1 MNWLKSTLSA
11 AVGTQE
17 PIYGPEA
24 IQSVAQ
30 QASETPYTVL
40 SKDQLRWK
48 AYQYTNVETQTFYI
62 MADDGNLFM
71 VQVIYSNIAG
81 IHTTAHFNTK
91 IFNLKGDKPHVWHT
105 DALSNC
111 MFDEQMHSFGADN
124 LTLTLNEEGDAYHI
138 KSTVNADSIVDIKF
152 TRKAPGFVAG
162 KDGTSYFG
170 TDPKNP
176 WGSMYHGF
184 WPRCAVE
191 GTLTTKEKT
200 YDLTGR
206 GVFIGALQG
215 MKPHHAAA
223 RWNFI
228 NFQTPTFSAVMME
241 FTTPPSYGSTKVNVG
256 GVLKDGEIV
265 YAGASNSVTHT
276 ASAQDP
282 ESDWPEPTSIKWE
295 WAGKTADGQ
304 DFTAVVDGPLG
315 KRQDRVDVMGE
326 VPGFIKTIAGSVAGT
341 RPYIFQFSPQEK
353 LKLKVKVGETEIEE
367 EGTMFS
373 ESTFIS

>member
-30 QASETPYTVL
+30 QAAETPYTVTD
-40 SKDQLRWK
+40 KQILRWK

-62 MADDGNLFM
+62 MADNGTLVM

-81 IHTTAHFNTK
+81 IHTTAHFNSK
-91 IFNLKGDKPHVWHT
+91 IFNLKGDGEHIWHS
-105 DALSNC
+105 DPLHNF
-111 MFDEQMHSFGADN
+111 MFDEQMLSFGADN
-124 LTLTLNEEGDAYHI
+124 LTITLNEEGDAYHI
-138 KSTVNADSIVDIKF
+138 KSTVNPDSIVDLKF
-152 TRKAPGFVAG
+152 TRKAPGFAIG

-176 WGSMYHGF
+176 WGSMYHAF

-191 GTLTTKEKT
+191 GSITTKENT

-206 GVFIGALQG
+206 GVFIPALQG

-223 RWNFI
+223 RWNFV
-228 NFQTPTFSAVMME
+228 NFQTPSYSAIMME
-241 FTTPPSYGSTKVNVG
+241 YTTPPSYGSTKVNVG
-256 GVLKDGEIV
+256 GILKDGEVV
-265 YAGASNSVTHT
+265 YAGVTNTATHT
-276 ASAQDP
+276 ASQQDP

-295 WAGKTADGQ
+295 WTGKTANGEDVS
-304 DFTAVVDGPLG
+304 AVVDGLLG
-315 KRQDRVDVMGE
+315 KRLDRVDVMGE

-341 RPYIFQFSPQEK
+341 RPYIFQYSPQEK
-353 LKLKVKVGETEIEE
+353 LKLKLKIGDTEIEE

>member
-1 MNWLKSTLSA
+1 LR
-11 AVGTQE
+11 
-17 PIYGPEA
+17 IY
-24 IQSVAQ
+24 
-30 QASETPYTVL
+30 
-40 SKDQLRWK
+40 R
-48 AYQYTNVETQTFYI
+48 
-62 MADDGNLFM
+62 
-71 VQVIYSNIAG
+71 G

-138 KSTVNADSIVDIKF
+138 KSTVNADSIVDVKV

-162 KDGTSYFG
+162 KNGTSYFG

-215 MKPHHAAA
+215 MKPHHAGRSHNCFA
-223 RWNFI
+223 
-228 NFQTPTFSAVMME
+228 TKSKV
-241 FTTPPSYGSTKVNVG
+241 STN
-256 GVLKDGEIV
+256 
-265 YAGASNSVTHT
+265 A
-276 ASAQDP
+276 
-282 ESDWPEPTSIKWE
+282 
-295 WAGKTADGQ
+295 
-304 DFTAVVDGPLG
+304 
-315 KRQDRVDVMGE
+315 
-326 VPGFIKTIAGSVAGT
+326 
-341 RPYIFQFSPQEK
+341 YI
-353 LKLKVKVGETEIEE
+353 
-367 EGTMFS
+367 
-373 ESTFIS
+373 

>member
-30 QASETPYTVL
+30 QAAETPYTVL
-40 SKDQLRWK
+40 TKENLRWK
-48 AYQYTNVETQTFYI
+48 AYQYTNVETATFYI
-62 MADDGNLFM
+62 MADSGDLVM

-81 IHTTAHFNTK
+81 IHTTAHFNAK
-91 IFNLKGDKPHVWHT
+91 IFNLKGDGPHVWST
-105 DALSNC
+105 TPLSNF
-111 MFDEQMHSFGADN
+111 MFDEGMHSFGADN
-124 LTLTLNEEGDAYHI
+124 LTITLNEEGDAYHI
-138 KSTVNADSIVDIKF
+138 KSTVNPNSIVDLKF
-152 TRKAPGFVAG
+152 TRKAPGFVVG
-162 KDGTSYFG
+162 NNGTSYYG

-176 WGSMYHGF
+176 WGSMFHGF

-191 GTLTTKEKT
+191 GSITTKEKT

-206 GVFIGALQG
+206 GVFIPALQG

-228 NFQTPTFSAVMME
+228 NFQSPTFSAIMME

-256 GVLKDGEIV
+256 GILKDGEII
-265 YAGASNSVTHT
+265 YAGADNTVTHT
-276 ASAQDP
+276 ASEQDP
-282 ESDWPEPTSIKWE
+282 ESQWPEPTSIQWT
-295 WAGKTADGQ
+295 WSGKTSDGQ
-304 DFTAVVDGPLG
+304 EVSAEVDGSLG
-315 KRQDRVDVMGE
+315 KRLDRVDVMGE

-341 RPYIFQFSPQEK
+341 RPYIFQYSPQEK
-353 LKLKVKVGETEIEE
+353 LKLKLKIGGTETVE
-367 EGTMFS
+367 EGFMYS

>member
-24 IQSVAQ
+24 IHSVAK
-30 QASETPYTVL
+30 QAGETSYTEL

-48 AYQYTNVETQTFYI
+48 AFQYTNVETKTFYI

-105 DALSNC
+105 DALSNF

-124 LTLTLNEEGDAYHI
+124 LTIHLNDQGDVYQI
-138 KSTVNADSIVDIKF
+138 KSTVNADSVVDLKF
-152 TRKAPGFVAG
+152 SRTAPGFVAG
-162 KDGTSYFG
+162 KDGTTLFG
-170 TDPKNP
+170 TDPKSP

-206 GVFIGALQG
+206 GVFIAALQG

-241 FTTPPSYGSTKVNVG
+241 FTTPPSYGSTTVNVG
-256 GVLKDGEIV
+256 GVVKDNEVV
-265 YAGASNSVTHT
+265 YAGTTNSVAHT
-276 ASAQDP
+276 GSTQDP

-295 WAGKTADGQ
+295 WTGKTADGK
-304 DFTAVVDGPLG
+304 DFSAVVDGPLG
-315 KRQDRVDVMGE
+315 ARQDRVDVMGE

-341 RPYIFQFSPQEK
+341 RPYIFQYSPQQK
-353 LKLKVKVGETEIEE
+353 LKLMVKVGDTEVEE
-367 EGTMFS
+367 EGIMFS